1 MQDRCARLF
10 RMEKH
15 HEKQGA
21 DGLAGKGRR
30 SLSSALGRHARAA
43 GELLGEA
50 VLETLW
56 PTRCAVC
63 DEPGSLLCDTCRL
76 QLPYLDW
83 WRACPRCGAPFGS
96 VQCCTC
102 TPVMLA
108 RWERTV
114 PPFAGC
120 ASAVMLDAATGRIV
134 TLCKDAGERRLA
146 HTMANIMANV
156 VPPAWACEVQAVSF
170 VPASEKAVRRRGF
183 DHAELLAASLANQLG
198 KPCVPLLDRPASND
212 QRALGRS
219 QRFQN
224 TEGRFRPL
232 PRAAGFGSVLL
243 VDDVYTTGATLFA
256 ACDALAATGVTTRYC
271 ATFARTW

>member
-1 MQDRCARLF
+1 
-10 RMEKH
+10 MEKR

-30 SLSSALGRHARAA
+30 SLGNALSRHARAA

-120 ASAVMLDAATGRIV
+120 ASAVMLNAATGRIV

-156 VPPAWACEVQAVSF
+156 VPPAWAREVQAVSF

-183 DHAELLAASLANQLG
+183 DHAEFLAASLANQLG

-212 QRALGRS
+212 QRTLGRS

-256 ACDALAATGVTTRYC
+256 ACDALAATGVQTRYC